1 MESILAEEESNFC
14 SIAQNLSSW
23 ADDDDWLDAWELV
36 EQERSCVVVS
46 VEWWAVLDMVLVV
59 AEDDT
64 DDGCLGS
71 FNTIFSRTCAVCS
84 WISTG
89 TGLEDAWK
97 VPFFV
102 EMNFVWVE
110 ME

>member
-46 VEWWAVLDMVLVV
+46 VE
-59 AEDDT
+59 
-64 DDGCLGS
+64 
-71 FNTIFSRTCAVCS
+71 
-84 WISTG
+84 
-89 TGLEDAWK
+89 
-97 VPFFV
+97 
-102 EMNFVWVE
+102 
-110 ME
+110 